1 MIYIKSLYAFWG
13 DGLVPGASTNV
24 VIPPRTYLPV
34 ITNDP
39 ASPAQCNHMLI
50 VGSSTV
56 TVNTGK
62 KLVVNGNVTMQN

>member
-1 MIYIKSLYAFWG
+1 
-13 DGLVPGASTNV
+13 
-24 VIPPRTYLPV
+24 V

-39 ASPAQCNHMLI
+39 ASPAQCNNMLLI
-50 VGSSTV
+50 GSSTV